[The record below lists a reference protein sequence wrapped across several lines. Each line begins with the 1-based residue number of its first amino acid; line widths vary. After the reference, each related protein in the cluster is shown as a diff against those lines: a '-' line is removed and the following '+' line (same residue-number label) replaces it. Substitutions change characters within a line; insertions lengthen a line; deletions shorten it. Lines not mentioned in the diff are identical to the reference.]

1 MWNKKERFEWEQM
14 KARVLKVYDQNRAD
28 YLYVCKALGTGFYG
42 SNKTGNS
49 QVGKRKDY

>member
-1 MWNKKERFEWEQM
+1 MWNKEQREQWEQM

-28 YLYVCKALGTGFYG
+28 YLHVCKALGTGFYG